1 LKHLASPK
9 LALPRKEIQIK
20 SRLDNRPLI
29 KARQGMFPK
38 ALLDLSG
45 RDAVRALVRV
55 FRVVAKVSPVIESGW
70 VLF

>member
-1 LKHLASPK
+1 
-9 LALPRKEIQIK
+9 
-20 SRLDNRPLI
+20 
-29 KARQGMFPK
+29 MFPK